1 MHPPKT
7 NTPANGA
14 RQSEPKS
21 SGIPIH
27 SQASYPSADAQA
39 TTSMLASQAK
49 PHIKRLIWVRDWRA
63 SEQVQAVRHNS
74 ISSKWV
80 WFTALC
86 FRKRAASVSRQP
98 GHAKIARLA
107 PIAVDFDGAPSINRR
122 KFTEAPR
129 GISPIFNS
137 FGDECR
143 VEVLWNIQARLSSKF
158 S

>member
-39 TTSMLASQAK
+39 NSVNVGQ
-49 PHIKRLIWVRDWRA
+49 P
-63 SEQVQAVRHNS
+63 SE
-74 ISSKWV
+74 
-80 WFTALC
+80 TAYQKIDMGSGLESFGAGSGC
-86 FRKRAASVSRQP
+86 EAQLNLLEVGLVHCPVLSKRAASVCQQP

-129 GISPIFNS
+129 GFPQYSTRSGMNV
-137 FGDECR
+137 G
-143 VEVLWNIQARLSSKF
+143 
-158 S
+158 